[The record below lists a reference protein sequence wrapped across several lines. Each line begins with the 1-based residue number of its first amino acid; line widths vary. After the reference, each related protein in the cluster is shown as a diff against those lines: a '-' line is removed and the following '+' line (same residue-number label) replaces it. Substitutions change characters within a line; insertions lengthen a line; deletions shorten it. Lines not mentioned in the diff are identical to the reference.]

1 MPSFAK
7 AKHLNLTESQKNTF
21 KWFKSVT
28 SVINTNKT
36 CRKYN

>member
-7 AKHLNLTESQKNTF
+7 AKHLNLTESQKTLSNG
-21 KWFKSVT
+21 SPVVR
-28 SVINTNKT
+28 SVIKTNKT